1 MGWGIF
7 FEGWMNVAWEEAQQ
21 NYCSLLKSRHNSKM
35 WAISLI
41 KKLWI
46 VAWDLWEHRNG
57 ILHQKDSLIDR
68 EEGARLD
75 QKIQQAYYE

>member
-46 VAWDLWEHRNG
+46 